1 MYATLALVHSHT
13 SQRKRMMCTKV
24 WPFDFHQHER
34 ILSRHHA
41 SDHTASVSI
50 CTFAPDRGARC
61 SSSHSL
67 TILSMGTKVP
77 NADHVV
83 SAPTCVH
90 VRCCYQT
97 IYLQCACVAPLA
109 YQSCTAQCCCKCTV
123 GSATECVSLFCV
135 TISVAPQPCL
145 RLQMCL
151 PEVVPWNT
159 TLQSSATASVAYFA
173 MFVSAYTAVSR
184 KVPCQNIL
192 TEKLLHWRHQAPPS
206 DVHGRYDTWDA
217 GRTEVGPRA
226 LRQPQKC
233 RLPRQRR
240 SCLQHCVFPTP
251 F

>member
-1 MYATLALVHSHT
+1 MSNRSALSILRYKLTCMNGGARVYQQQQTCMYATLALVHSHT
-13 SQRKRMMCTKV
+13 RQRKRMMCTKA

-97 IYLQCACVAPLA
+97 IYLQCTCVAPLA
-109 YQSCTAQCCCKCTV
+109 YQSCTVQCCCKCTV
-123 GSATECVSLFCV
+123 GSATEYVSLFCV

-145 RLQMCL
+145 RLLCRC
-151 PEVVPWNT
+151 
-159 TLQSSATASVAYFA
+159 AY
-173 MFVSAYTAVSR
+173 
-184 KVPCQNIL
+184 
-192 TEKLLHWRHQAPPS
+192 
-206 DVHGRYDTWDA
+206 
-217 GRTEVGPRA
+217 
-226 LRQPQKC
+226 
-233 RLPRQRR
+233 QR
-240 SCLQHCVFPTP
+240 
-251 F
+251 

>member
-1 MYATLALVHSHT
+1 MRMCGTACIPILYSAMLLQVYSGECHRVCQFVLCHYQRRSPALS
-13 SQRKRMMCTKV
+13 
-24 WPFDFHQHER
+24 
-34 ILSRHHA
+34 A
-41 SDHTASVSI
+41 
-50 CTFAPDRGARC
+50 FA
-61 SSSHSL
+61 
-67 TILSMGTKVP
+67 
-77 NADHVV
+77 
-83 SAPTCVH
+83 
-90 VRCCYQT
+90 
-97 IYLQCACVAPLA
+97 
-109 YQSCTAQCCCKCTV
+109 
-123 GSATECVSLFCV
+123 
-135 TISVAPQPCL
+135 
-145 RLQMCL
+145 LQMCL
-151 PEVVPWNT
+151 PEVVPWYT

-173 MFVSAYTAVSR
+173 VFVSAYTVVSR